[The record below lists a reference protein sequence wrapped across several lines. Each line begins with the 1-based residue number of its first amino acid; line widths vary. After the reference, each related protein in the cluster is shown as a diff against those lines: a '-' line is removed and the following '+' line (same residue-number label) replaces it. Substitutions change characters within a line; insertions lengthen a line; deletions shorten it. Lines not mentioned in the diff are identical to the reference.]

1 MSALPIAD
9 AALPVQSSTLGKAY
23 DHAAAALVALTRGCL
38 MLRAFLAMT
47 FMSLPFAAAA
57 HAAGKPGH
65 YVFVWNGD
73 QEKKADAFIAVIDAN
88 PASPGYGRL
97 VTSVDTGKPATNP
110 HHTEYEMPA
119 SGMLFANDHG
129 ANRTFVLDLRNPLKP
144 KVTASFESMGGFSM
158 PHSFVRLPNGNV
170 LASFQYPDHGGHM
183 VMSGKTGGIVEI
195 DNNGK
200 PVRWASNADPAFA
213 DEGLL
218 PYSLAVLP
226 SIDRVLVTNS
236 PMGDDYLLSSNTYQL
251 FRLSDLKLLGTW
263 RLDPGPRL
271 NGHISPE
278 EPRIGPDGAAYVHT
292 LSCGVQRVT
301 GMEGPVPTA
310 KLVYQYP
317 GSWCGVPTIVGH
329 YMVQAIPSIHGYV
342 VLDIADGAQPVEVS
356 RLIVSDS
363 YQPHWT
369 AWDAQTRRLVVTPG
383 KAGQR
388 MYLLTLNE
396 QTGKLA
402 IDETFRDA
410 DGQVGFSFAK
420 RAWPHGWTGEAAP
433 HGAVFSRE

>member
-1 MSALPIAD
+1 
-9 AALPVQSSTLGKAY
+9 
-23 DHAAAALVALTRGCL
+23 
-38 MLRAFLAMT
+38 MLRALLAMT
-47 FMSLPFAAAA
+47 LASLPFAAGAQSA
-57 HAAGKPGH
+57 DRSGH
-65 YVFVWNGD
+65 YLFVWNGD
-73 QEKKADAFIAVIDAN
+73 HEKKADAFIAVIEAD

-119 SGMLFANDHG
+119 GGMLFANDHG
-129 ANRTFVLDLRNPLKP
+129 ANRTFVLDLRDPLKP

-183 VMSGKTGGIVEI
+183 MMSGKTGGIVEI

-200 PVRWASNADPAFA
+200 AVRWASNADPAFA

-226 SIDRVLVTNS
+226 GIDRVLVTNS

-263 RLDPGPRL
+263 RLDPGPQL

-301 GMEGPVPTA
+301 GMEGPAPTA

-329 YMVQAIPSIHGYV
+329 YMVQAVPSIHGYI

-356 RLIVSDS
+356 RLVVSDS
-363 YQPHWT
+363 YEPHWT
-369 AWDAQTRRLVVTPG
+369 AWDPKARRLVVTSG

-420 RAWPHGWTGEAAP
+420 RAWPHGWTGEAKP